1 MKKTLQLF
9 CSILSIVS
17 LMIPA
22 IPSMASEA
30 PINFDPN
37 TGYAFV
43 SAYPHEDKRNC
54 NRLFKFKYSH
64 LHEGFSFMDIETGKY
79 LSGDSY
85 ISGGKIRNLKDT
97 ECFFEILPCT
107 EETIENEKIDRR
119 HLYLMRGLVYLKEI
133 GRNVPP
139 KDVRYRIIPVNDPK
153 ADYGVPCDKHVKI
166 CAFDGKQILFL
177 WANKKNKLDFLYES
191 RDGNTLIIEP
201 KKRYFSDARE
211 DEYFLAT
218 YWNKCPFA
226 SGRIV
231 KSKNFSNLNR
241 VFTFIGKDGLEF
253 EIIFDEMGG
262 TYNQLRYPRTP
273 GELDVSGFKDN
284 EETFTVNQDSV
295 KENNASLEDLS
306 NSQEYDFINSGNLF
320 DSNEEKF
327 TTDQGQDSKNLP
339 VLEYNPFDS
348 CGIV

>member
-43 SAYPHEDKRNC
+43 SAYPHEDKSNC
-54 NRLFKFKYSH
+54 NRLFKVKYSRDYD
-64 LHEGFSFMDIETGKY
+64 GFSFMDIETGKY
-79 LSGDSY
+79 LSGDSKMY
-85 ISGGKIRNLKDT
+85 YDEISRLKDT

-107 EETIENEKIDRR
+107 EETIKNEKINLRYPR
-119 HLYLMRGLVYLKEI
+119 QRFFNEGFVYFKQI
-133 GRNVPP
+133 GRIDGLGKDRPP
-139 KDVRYRIIPVNDPK
+139 LGVRYRIIPVNDPK
-153 ADYGVPCDKHVKI
+153 NPEYSVPCDKQVKI
-166 CAFDGKQILFL
+166 CVFNGKNFDFL
-177 WANKKNKLDFLYES
+177 WKFSYLKEHFLSIDTLD
-191 RDGNTLIIEP
+191 DTKTWVIEP

-218 YWNKCPFA
+218 NWNKCPFA

-231 KSKNFSNLNR
+231 RSEKFSNLNR
-241 VFTFIGKDGLEF
+241 VFTFIGDGGLEF

-262 TYNQLRYPRTP
+262 TYNQLHYPRTP
-273 GELDVSGFKDN
+273 GELNVSGFKGN
-284 EETFTVNQDSV
+284 EETHTVNQDPV
-295 KENNASLEDLS
+295 QEDFYADTEFGVEQ
-306 NSQEYDFINSGNLF
+306 NIDIC
-320 DSNEEKF
+320 
-327 TTDQGQDSKNLP
+327 P
-339 VLEYNPFDS
+339 
-348 CGIV
+348 IV